1 MMPRQGA
8 HASGRGPGGARRA
21 GAAAGPG
28 RHVAGPRALG
38 RRRAAAAKAAG
49 AGAFPPAQARAGA
62 ARRRGRR
69 PSAAEVGRRRAPLAP
84 AVTLGDWDGDG
95 DQKGQERR
103 AGAGAGG
110 EAGSGAAGAAAAVWR
125 QVVAILCATMLLCN
139 MVRNVLSVL
148 SVPLMA
154 ELGVGLEG
162 WGVVQSSF
170 L

>member
-1 MMPRQGA
+1 M
-8 HASGRGPGGARRA
+8 
-21 GAAAGPG
+21 
-28 RHVAGPRALG
+28 
-38 RRRAAAAKAAG
+38 
-49 AGAFPPAQARAGA
+49 
-62 ARRRGRR
+62 
-69 PSAAEVGRRRAPLAP
+69 
-84 AVTLGDWDGDG
+84 
-95 DQKGQERR
+95 
-103 AGAGAGG
+103 
-110 EAGSGAAGAAAAVWR
+110 WR